1 MKGAWDS
8 PKECFYGQRSEV
20 VFKKFKRLWIDGSES
35 ECRIDAE
42 ATIRSD
48 LAHAHKYKD
57 PNETAINMFDT
68 KKTKSQ

>member
-8 PKECFYGQRSEV
+8 PKECFYAQRSEV